1 MESKHVYP
9 SRLSGEIR
17 IPPSKSIAHRALIC
31 AGLAEGQSVISG
43 LQFSQDIEATIR
55 CLRVLGCSVRV
66 IERADG
72 DADGIT
78 VEITGIGGNISES
91 DDNRRAENS
100 RRSFDCGESGSTV
113 RFMIPIAAALGIPA
127 GYSGHG
133 RLADRPLS
141 VYEDCFRGRLGW
153 KRGEKWLPLET
164 DGRLPFGTYRLPGNV
179 SSQFVSGLLFA
190 LPMLTGDS
198 EIILTTE
205 LESEPYVELTRGV
218 LADFGIH
225 TDKTEQGYRIPG
237 GQTYRP
243 GQIHIEG
250 DDSQAAFIAA
260 AAALSAEPEGVL
272 MTGLRRDSRQG
283 DRAFLGILARMGVP
297 MQWEEHGIRVF
308 RAECLTGGQDVDAS
322 QTPDLVPVEAAVFS
336 LAEGSSRIRNA
347 ARLRIKES
355 DRLAVTAAQYTQAG
369 AVIRET
375 DDGLFMEGKPDGI
388 AGGTADSC
396 GDHRIAMSLA
406 VLAQRAEHGILV
418 TDSASVRKSWPTFW
432 EDFRKIGGRFE

>member
-66 IERADG
+66 IEKADG

-100 RRSFDCGESGSTV
+100 RCSFDCGESGSTV

-164 DGRLPFGTYRLPGNV
+164 DGRLPSGTYRMPGNV

-218 LADFGIH
+218 LADFGIR

-237 GQTYRP
+237 GQMYRP

-283 DRAFLGILARMGVP
+283 DRAFLGILQHMGVL
-297 MQWEEHGIRVF
+297 MQWEEGGIRVF
-308 RAECLTGGQDVDAS
+308 RAGHLNGGEDIDAS
-322 QTPDLVPVEAAVFS
+322 QTPDLVPVEAAAFC
-336 LAEGSSRIRNA
+336 LAEGKSRIRNA

-355 DRLAVTAAQYTQAG
+355 DRLAVTAGQYTRAG
-369 AVIRET
+369 AMIRET
-375 DDGLFMEGKPDGI
+375 DDGLLIDGQPDGI
-388 AGGTADSC
+388 SGGTADSC

-406 VLAQRAEHGILV
+406 VLAQRTEQGILV
-418 TDSASVRKSWPTFW
+418 TDSGSVQKSWPTFW

>member
-55 CLRVLGCSVRV
+55 CLQVLGCSVRI
-66 IERADG
+66 IEKTDG
-72 DADGIT
+72 ETDGIT
-78 VEITGIGGNISES
+78 VEITGIGGSS
-91 DDNRRAENS
+91 KTAGNRRAENS

-113 RFMIPIAAALGIPA
+113 RFMIPIAATLGIPA
-127 GYSGHG
+127 RYSGHG
-133 RLADRPLS
+133 RLVDRPLS
-141 VYEDCFRGRLGW
+141 VYEECFRGRLDW
-153 KRGEKWLPLET
+153 RRGEKWLPLET
-164 DGRLPFGTYRLPGNV
+164 DGRLRSGTYRMPGNV
-179 SSQFVSGLLFA
+179 SSQFVSGLMFA

-218 LADFGIH
+218 LADFGIR

-250 DDSQAAFIAA
+250 DDSQTAFIAA
-260 AAALSAEPEGVL
+260 AAALSATPEGVL

-283 DRAFLGILARMGVP
+283 DRAFLGILQHMGVP
-297 MQWEEHGIRVF
+297 MQWEEGGIRVF
-308 RAECLTGGQDVDAS
+308 RADHLNGGEDIDAS
-322 QTPDLVPVEAAVFS
+322 QTPDLVPVEAAVFC
-336 LAEGSSRIRNA
+336 LAEGTSRIRNA

-355 DRLAVTAAQYTQAG
+355 DRLAVTAGQYTRAG
-369 AVIRET
+369 ATIRET
-375 DDGLFMEGKPDGI
+375 DDGLLVDGQPYGI

-406 VLAQRAEHGILV
+406 VLAQRTEQGILV
-418 TDSASVRKSWPTFW
+418 TDSGSVQKSWPTFW